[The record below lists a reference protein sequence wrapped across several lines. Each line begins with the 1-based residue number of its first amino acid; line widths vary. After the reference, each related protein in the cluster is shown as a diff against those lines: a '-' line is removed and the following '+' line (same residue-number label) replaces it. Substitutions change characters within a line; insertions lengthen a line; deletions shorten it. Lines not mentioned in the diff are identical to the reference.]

1 MSKTRD
7 SFEEFMRL
15 GAKYEVVLVGIADE
29 LVNQE
34 SKLKTVKSESE
45 KMLAQSDRLLKDA
58 NQTIKEFR
66 KLLEHHAASIKEIES
81 EVSSLRTS
89 VEDFKRTSKKL
100 FLAIVSLSGLAIAIA
115 IAL

>member
-7 SFEEFMRL
+7 AVQEFMKL

-34 SKLKTVKSESE
+34 SKLKTVQTESK
-45 KMLAQSDRLLKDA
+45 KMLDQSDRFLKDA
-58 NQTIKEFR
+58 NQAIEGFR
-66 KLLEHHAASIKEIES
+66 KLLEQQKASINKV
-81 EVSSLRTS
+81 EVEVTDLRKSLD
-89 VEDFKRTSKKL
+89 DFKKTSKNL
-100 FLAIVSLSGLAIAIA
+100 LLVVVGIAGLALAMV

>member
-45 KMLAQSDRLLKDA
+45 KMLA
-58 NQTIKEFR
+58 
-66 KLLEHHAASIKEIES
+66 
-81 EVSSLRTS
+81 
-89 VEDFKRTSKKL
+89 
-100 FLAIVSLSGLAIAIA
+100 
-115 IAL
+115 